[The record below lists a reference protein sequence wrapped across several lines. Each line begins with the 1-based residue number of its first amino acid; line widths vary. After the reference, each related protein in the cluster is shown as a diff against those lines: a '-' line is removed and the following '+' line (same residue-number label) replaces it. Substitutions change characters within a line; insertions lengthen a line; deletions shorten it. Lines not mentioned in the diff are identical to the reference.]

1 MSDRQKHYVTV
12 DGNEAAAYI
21 AYAFTEIA
29 AIYPITPSSPMAG
42 KTDAWSAKGKKNIF
56 GRRVRLVEM
65 QAESGAIAAVHGALQ
80 TGALATSYT
89 SSQGLMLMIPT
100 MHRIAGERLPGV
112 LHVASRTVGGHALS
126 IFGDHSDV
134 MNCRQ
139 TGWALLS
146 SGSVQEVMDLGGI
159 AHLAAVK
166 GRVPFIHFFDGFR
179 TSHEIDKVE
188 QMDYKDLEALLDRE
202 ALEKFRADALNPEH
216 PMIRATVQNPDIFF
230 QIKEASNKDYASL
243 PDIVEDYMGKINE
256 ITGRDYHIFN
266 YYGAPDAE
274 RVIVAMGSV
283 SGCIEETVDYLNA
296 RGEKVGF
303 IQVHLYRPFDVKRFV
318 DAIPATCKSIAVLD
332 RTKEMGASGDPLYLD
347 VCAAIR
353 DRADVTLVGGRYGLS
368 SKDTT
373 PSQIAAVY
381 ANLKAE
387 KPLDSFTIGIID
399 DVTHLSLP
407 ETEKLDLSGDGLV
420 ACKFWGLGGDG
431 TVGANKNTVE
441 IINSHTEK
449 FAQAYF
455 EYDAKKSFGI
465 TKSHL
470 RFGDK
475 PIRSSYYVKSADFI
489 ACHNPT
495 YIEKYDIASEV
506 KSGGSLLINCP
517 WDAEELAQH
526 LPAKAK
532 REIATKGI
540 RLYTIDAIKI
550 ARELGLGGHF
560 NMVLQSAFFNIMPVI
575 PVEDSVSFMKAAAE
589 KTYFAKGED
598 VVRKNLAAIDAGA
611 TAYVEVEIPEDWKDA
626 QDAPKAPRNVPEY
639 VTEILDPINEQKG
652 DDLPIS
658 RLMRYKDGVMD
669 MGLTAFEKRGIAT
682 RVPVW
687 NADKCIQCNRCAYVC
702 PHAVVR
708 PYLLTEEEKAG
719 MPDGMKAAPAM
730 GKQAS
735 GMYFTMQ
742 ISELDCTGCGSCAYV
757 CPAKEKALT
766 MVPMAEAQ
774 DTSASWE
781 YALSLPEKE
790 DIFDPY
796 TIKGSQF
803 RRPLLE
809 FSAACAG
816 CGETPYA
823 KLLTQLY
830 GDRVYWANA
839 TGCSQAW
846 GSAMPGI
853 PYTVNQKGCGPA
865 WSNSL
870 FENNAEFS
878 LGMVLSVNHQRA
890 AEKERVENYR
900 EVCGDASVCAA
911 IDAWL
916 DAYDDFYASPAAT
929 EALINALEAQEDPQA
944 AEILRYKDQLAKKT
958 FWMYGGDGWAYD
970 IGFGGLD
977 HVVASGENVNV
988 LVVDTEVYS
997 NTGGQSSKATP
1008 VGAVAQ
1014 FAAAGKKQPKKD
1026 IGSMLMTYGNV
1037 YVAQIAMGADYNQCL
1052 RAVREA
1058 QEFDGPSVIIAYAP
1072 CMEHGLKCG
1081 TDKVM
1086 DEMKRAVD
1094 AGYWFLYRFNPNAEK
1109 KFTLDSKE
1117 PTMDYEEF
1125 LDGEVRYAS
1134 LRRTFPEN
1142 AKTLFAEGAKQAK
1155 AKYAKYKAEE

>member
-230 QIKEASNKDYASL
+230 QIKEASNQDYASL

-347 VCAAIR
+347 VCAALR
-353 DRADVTLVGGRYGLS
+353 GRADVTLVGGRYGLS

-381 ANLKAE
+381 TNLKAE

-506 KSGGSLLINCP
+506 KPGGSLLINCP

-532 REIATKGI
+532 REIAAKGI

-719 MPDGMKAAPAM
+719 MPDGMKAVKAL

-766 MVPMAEAQ
+766 MVPIAEAQ

-900 EVCGDASVCAA
+900 AVCGDASVCAA

-916 DAYDDFYASPAAT
+916 DTYDDFYASPAAT
-929 EALINALEAQEDPQA
+929 EKLIEALGTMSDPQA

-1155 AKYAKYKAEE
+1155 AKYTKYKAEE

>member
-347 VCAAIR
+347 VCAALR
-353 DRADVTLVGGRYGLS
+353 GRADVTLVGGRYGLS

-506 KSGGSLLINCP
+506 KPGGSLLINCP

-719 MPDGMKAAPAM
+719 MPDGMKAVKAL

-900 EVCGDASVCAA
+900 AVCGDASVCAA

-916 DAYDDFYASPAAT
+916 DTYDDFYASPAAT

>member
-1 MSDRQKHYVTV
+1 
-12 DGNEAAAYI
+12 
-21 AYAFTEIA
+21 
-29 AIYPITPSSPMAG
+29 
-42 KTDAWSAKGKKNIF
+42 
-56 GRRVRLVEM
+56 
-65 QAESGAIAAVHGALQ
+65 
-80 TGALATSYT
+80 
-89 SSQGLMLMIPT
+89 
-100 MHRIAGERLPGV
+100 
-112 LHVASRTVGGHALS
+112 
-126 IFGDHSDV
+126 
-134 MNCRQ
+134 
-139 TGWALLS
+139 
-146 SGSVQEVMDLGGI
+146 
-159 AHLAAVK
+159 
-166 GRVPFIHFFDGFR
+166 
-179 TSHEIDKVE
+179 
-188 QMDYKDLEALLDRE
+188 
-202 ALEKFRADALNPEH
+202 
-216 PMIRATVQNPDIFF
+216 
-230 QIKEASNKDYASL
+230 
-243 PDIVEDYMGKINE
+243 
-256 ITGRDYHIFN
+256 
-266 YYGAPDAE
+266 
-274 RVIVAMGSV
+274 
-283 SGCIEETVDYLNA
+283 
-296 RGEKVGF
+296 
-303 IQVHLYRPFDVKRFV
+303 
-318 DAIPATCKSIAVLD
+318 
-332 RTKEMGASGDPLYLD
+332 
-347 VCAAIR
+347 
-353 DRADVTLVGGRYGLS
+353 
-368 SKDTT
+368 
-373 PSQIAAVY
+373 
-381 ANLKAE
+381 
-387 KPLDSFTIGIID
+387 
-399 DVTHLSLP
+399 
-407 ETEKLDLSGDGLV
+407 
-420 ACKFWGLGGDG
+420 G

-506 KSGGSLLINCP
+506 KPGGSLLINCP

-532 REIATKGI
+532 REIAAKGI

-719 MPDGMKAAPAM
+719 MPDGMKAVKAL

-900 EVCGDASVCAA
+900 EACDNASVCAA

-916 DAYDDFYASPAAT
+916 DTYDDFYASPAAT

-958 FWMYGGDGWAYD
+958 FWMYGGDG
-970 IGFGGLD
+970 
-977 HVVASGENVNV
+977 
-988 LVVDTEVYS
+988 
-997 NTGGQSSKATP
+997 
-1008 VGAVAQ
+1008 
-1014 FAAAGKKQPKKD
+1014 
-1026 IGSMLMTYGNV
+1026 
-1037 YVAQIAMGADYNQCL
+1037 
-1052 RAVREA
+1052 
-1058 QEFDGPSVIIAYAP
+1058 
-1072 CMEHGLKCG
+1072 
-1081 TDKVM
+1081 
-1086 DEMKRAVD
+1086 
-1094 AGYWFLYRFNPNAEK
+1094 
-1109 KFTLDSKE
+1109 
-1117 PTMDYEEF
+1117 
-1125 LDGEVRYAS
+1125 
-1134 LRRTFPEN
+1134 
-1142 AKTLFAEGAKQAK
+1142 
-1155 AKYAKYKAEE
+1155 